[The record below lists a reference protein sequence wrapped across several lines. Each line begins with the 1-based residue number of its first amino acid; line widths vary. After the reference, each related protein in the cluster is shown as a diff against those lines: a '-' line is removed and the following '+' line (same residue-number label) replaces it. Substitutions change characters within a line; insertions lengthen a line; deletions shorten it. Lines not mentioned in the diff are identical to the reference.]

1 MKLAALMQ
9 FLKECDMNSEN
20 NLYINGREIAI
31 ESEKNLLEVIRKA
44 NIDLPTFCYHS
55 ELSVY
60 GACRLCLVDVEGRGI
75 NSSCSMK
82 PEPGMKIKTH
92 TKELRDIRKIN
103 IELLLASHK
112 RECTSCVKSDSCK
125 LLEIAS
131 KLGVEDVRFKK
142 SLMNKGID
150 SSSPALIRDMDKCI
164 LCGDC
169 VRACDEIQGIGVLDF
184 ANRGSGAVV
193 VPSFGK
199 PLGEVECVDC
209 GQCARVCPTAA
220 ITPKSDTQE
229 VWNVLDDPQKYVV
242 IQVAPAVRV
251 SLGELFGYK
260 DGENVTG
267 QMISALKHLGFKKV
281 FDTSFGADLTV
292 LEEANEF
299 LGRIESGENLPLIT
313 SCCPAWVKYAE
324 QYQPEFLGNISSC
337 KSPQGMV
344 GALIKN
350 TLPEKVNV
358 DKKNIVSVSIMPC
371 TAKKFEITR
380 NSAEFKDVDYVLTV
394 QELGRMIKE
403 AGLVFGE
410 LEPESFDMP
419 FGFKTG
425 AGIIF
430 GNSGGVA
437 EAVVRHLSSNLN
449 GQDATVSD
457 VIELRGSNGIKR
469 KRITV
474 RERQFN
480 IAVVS
485 GLKNAKELLN
495 KIKSG
500 EESYDFIEVMACPSG
515 CAGGAGQPVTH
526 NSETVA
532 KRGRGLYETD
542 KMLQLH
548 NAHENPLIKEVYESF
563 LETPG
568 SKIAHELLH
577 THYKSRKRFEG
588 GISLIQSGEEKK
600 KISVCVGTS
609 CFVKG
614 SQKLLN
620 RVVRHI
626 SVEGLSDEFEV
637 SATFCAENC
646 DKGPTV
652 VVEGEIIN
660 HCSFEDL
667 KKKIDT
673 FRSE

>member
-1 MKLAALMQ
+1 
-9 FLKECDMNSEN
+9 MNN
-20 NLYINGREIAI
+20 DNFVHINGREIKI
-31 ESEKNLLEVIRKA
+31 EGEKNLLEVIRKA

-60 GACRLCLVDVEGRGI
+60 GACRLCLVDVDGRGI

-82 PEPGMKIKTH
+82 PEPGMRIKTH

-103 IELLLASHK
+103 IELLLAAHK

-125 LLEIAS
+125 LLDIAS
-131 KLGVEDVRFKK
+131 RLGVEDVRFKQSTK
-142 SLMNKGID
+142 NLGID
-150 SSSPALIRDMDKCI
+150 TSSPALMRDMDKCI

-184 ANRGSGAVV
+184 AHRGSEAVV

-199 PLGEVECVDC
+199 NLGEVECVDC

-220 ITPKSDTQE
+220 ITPKSDTEE
-229 VWNVLDDPQKYVV
+229 VWKALDDPGKYVV
-242 IQVAPAVRV
+242 IQIAPAVRV
-251 SLGELFGYK
+251 SLGEMFGYRE
-260 DGENVTG
+260 GENVTG
-267 QMISALKHLGFKKV
+267 QMIASLKQLGFKKV
-281 FDTSFGADLTV
+281 YDTSFGADLTV
-292 LEEANEF
+292 MEEANEF
-299 LGRIESGENLPLIT
+299 LEKINSGEKLPLIT

-324 QYQPEFLGNISSC
+324 QYQPEFLGNLSSC

-350 TLPEKVNV
+350 RIHDKLKLEKK
-358 DKKNIVSVSIMPC
+358 DIVSVSVMPC

-380 NSAEFKDVDYVLTV
+380 NSDPDKDVDFVITV
-394 QELGRMIKE
+394 PELARMIRE
-403 AGLVFGE
+403 AGIVFDE
-410 LEPESFDMP
+410 LSPESFDMP
-419 FGFKTG
+419 LGFKTG

-437 EAVVRHLSSNLN
+437 EAVVRHLSATIN
-449 GQDATVSD
+449 GEDATISD
-457 VIELRGSNGIKR
+457 VIELRGSTGIKR
-469 KRITV
+469 KKVTV
-474 RERQFN
+474 NGKEFA

-485 GLKNAKELLN
+485 GLKNAKALLA
-495 KIKSG
+495 KVKSG
-500 EESYDFIEVMACPSG
+500 EEHYDFIEIMACPAG

-526 NSETVA
+526 SEDTVA
-532 KRGRGLYETD
+532 KRGKGLYETD

-548 NAHENPLIKEVYESF
+548 NAHENPYIKELYNNF

-568 SKIAHELLH
+568 SHVAHELLH
-577 THYKSRKRFEG
+577 THYKNRKRFEG

-609 CFVKG
+609 CFIKG

-620 RVVRHI
+620 RIVRHV
-626 SVEGLSDEFEV
+626 SVEGLSEEFEV

-652 VVEGEIIN
+652 VVEGELIH
-660 HCSFEDL
+660 HCSFEEIRA
-667 KKKIDT
+667 KIDGL
-673 FRSE
+673 RS